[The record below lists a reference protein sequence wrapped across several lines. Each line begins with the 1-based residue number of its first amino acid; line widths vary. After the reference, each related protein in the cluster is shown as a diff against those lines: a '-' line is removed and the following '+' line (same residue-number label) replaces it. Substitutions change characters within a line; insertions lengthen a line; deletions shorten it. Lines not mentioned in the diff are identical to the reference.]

1 MKQVNLR
8 IYRTILTLLLGL
20 FLSAGAYA
28 QQISVKGTVKDQTGE
43 PVIGANVLVKGT
55 TNGVIT
61 DVDGNFNVSADKN
74 GVLVISF
81 VGYVTQEVPVAEK
94 QMVIVLKEDTELLDE
109 VVVLGYGANT
119 RKQDLSASVGVVS
132 NTEEL
137 AARPV
142 TSTEGMLQGVGYL
155 LFVYSENPGEQKAER
170 TRRNLALSV
179 KIGWH
184 HDHIRPGMANAMPG
198 RFLFYG
204 NHFCE
209 TKCSAGKRFRSNFNY
224 EEETR

>member
-1 MKQVNLR
+1 MDTGIENRSYSFPYLDMR
-8 IYRTILTLLLGL
+8 
-20 FLSAGAYA
+20 
-28 QQISVKGTVKDQTGE
+28 QIGGRYSD
-43 PVIGANVLVKGT
+43 
-55 TNGVIT
+55 
-61 DVDGNFNVSADKN
+61 
-74 GVLVISF
+74 
-81 VGYVTQEVPVAEK
+81 
-94 QMVIVLKEDTELLDE
+94 
-109 VVVLGYGANT
+109 
-119 RKQDLSASVGVVS
+119 
-132 NTEEL
+132 
-137 AARPV
+137 
-142 TSTEGMLQGVGYL
+142 VGYL
-155 LFVYSENPGEQKAER
+155 LFVYAENPGEQKAEP